1 MFPLVPSIEQEHRV
15 RSRGRLL
22 EAETPRSNRTCLPKR
37 PAMFPLLVASAALM
51 LFQQQVLALAPLP
64 GVKDYEVVHP
74 QKLYSRHRRDTKAK
88 YPDEVHYGFKLKGE
102 DVEVHLKRNEDL
114 LGQNYTLTHY
124 SPDGQEVTVYPDV
137 SDHCYYHGYIKNES
151 DSEASISLCNGV
163 SGYFRTKQQ
172 RYLIEPLQL
181 AEGEDHAV
189 YPYESLEDTPKTC
202 GVTNTSWE
210 GGKTKSSRAMTSTQ
224 KQEFLKAK
232 KYIELVMVADTSIY
246 KKYNRSNAQVQQR
259 IFESINYLNL
269 VYKGINIFV
278 ALIGIEIWQTADLIT
293 VDASAGS
300 DLDRFSAWRTQDLL
314 KRKRNDNSQFLTNVD
329 FEGPTVGLAYVGT
342 MCSSDHSAGV
352 IQDHSKSSIAVG
364 ATIAHEMGHN
374 LGMNHDSSSCSCP
387 ESSCIMAA
395 SLSYVTPKL
404 FSTCSH
410 QNFQDFILNR
420 MPECLRAMPLAN
432 DIVAPAV
439 CGNGF
444 IETGEQ
450 CDCGTPQECQ
460 NPCCDATTC
469 KLKPEAKCA
478 DGECCEN
485 CKIKSAGIL
494 CRPGK
499 DDCDLPDMCD
509 GQNAQCS
516 SDRFRVNGYPCN
528 NGEGYCY
535 MGTCPT
541 LKSQCVD
548 IWGAASGDEDAT
560 SCFNSNKR
568 GLNYGFCTYSG
579 GKYIA
584 CPDKDIK
591 CGKLFCKGG
600 SNTPSV
606 FATTLTVGSVCKII
620 IPTSGYV
627 ENFGMVQNGTKCG
640 ADSVCS
646 SGRCLSMESVYR
658 SANCSSKCR
667 GHAVCDH
674 ELLCQCEEGW
684 APPNCDGTSGTNII
698 IIIVIALILAVT
710 IIAILVLLWYRGTFK
725 SKLQSCPPN
734 TVAGV
739 NNLGF
744 EQKTRNQPV
753 IVHTPEMHSSDGR
766 HQQTRV
772 GYSSPQYVVA
782 SPSPETSLQSFG
794 VNAVKPVKP
803 STAPPP
809 VPVSKPASTFGQKLN
824 VPPPVPMA
832 KPGQPK
838 GPPVLPPAP
847 PQALKPRPKI

>member
-1 MFPLVPSIEQEHRV
+1 MS
-15 RSRGRLL
+15 
-22 EAETPRSNRTCLPKR
+22 
-37 PAMFPLLVASAALM
+37 PLLLFSAALL

-64 GVKDYEVVHP
+64 GVKDYEVVRP

-102 DVEVHLKRNEDL
+102 DLEVHLKRNEDL

-124 SPDGQEVTVYPDV
+124 LPDGQEVTVYPDV
-137 SDHCYYHGYIKNES
+137 KDHCYYHGYLKNES

-163 SGYFRTKQQ
+163 SGYFRTKEQ
-172 RYLIEPLQL
+172 RYLIEPLQR

-189 YPYESLEDTPKTC
+189 YPYESVEDTPKTC
-202 GVTNTSWE
+202 GVTNTTWE

-232 KYIELVMVADTSIY
+232 KYIELVMVADTSIF

-259 IFESINYLNL
+259 IFETINYLNL
-269 VYKGINIFV
+269 VYKGINVFV
-278 ALIGIEIWQTADLIT
+278 ALIGIEIWQTTDLIT
-293 VDASAGS
+293 VDASASS
-300 DLDRFSAWRTQDLL
+300 DLDRFSAWRTQNLL
-314 KRKRNDNSQFLTNVD
+314 KRKRHDNSQFLTNVD

-374 LGMNHDSSSCSCP
+374 LGMNHDASSCSCP
-387 ESSCIMAA
+387 EKSCIMAA

-420 MPECLRAMPLAN
+420 MPECMRAIPLAT
-432 DIVAPAV
+432 DMVAPAV

-444 IETGEQ
+444 IEAGEQ

-469 KLKPEAKCA
+469 KLKPEAMCA

-499 DDCDLPDMCD
+499 DDCDLPDLCD
-509 GQNAQCS
+509 GQNAQCP
-516 SDRFRVNGYPCN
+516 SDRYRVNGYPCN

-568 GLNYGFCTYSG
+568 GLYYGFCTYSG

-606 FATTLTVGSVCKII
+606 FATTLTVGSVCKVI

-627 ENFGMVQNGTKCG
+627 DNFGMVQNGTKCG
-640 ADSVCS
+640 TDSVCS
-646 SGRCLSMESVYR
+646 SGRCLNMESVYK
-658 SANCSSKCR
+658 STNCSSKCR

-684 APPNCDGTSGTNII
+684 APPNCDTTSGTNII
-698 IIIVIALILAVT
+698 IIVVVVLILAVT

-725 SKLQSCPPN
+725 NKLQSCQPN
-734 TVAGV
+734 TVAGL
-739 NNLGF
+739 NNPGF

-753 IVHTPEMHSSDGR
+753 IVHTPELPTRALLPSPPPTPTPPSQADKPRISFMHSSDGR

-782 SPSPETSLQSFG
+782 SPSPEPSLQSFG

-803 STAPPP
+803 SNAPPP
-809 VPVSKPASTFGQKLN
+809 VPVSKPASTFGQQLN